1 MHNAPYFEERSTFL
15 EKTPPIFHFFYKKTP
30 SPISFSAYGPAYISV
45 HLCINVSSYHH
56 QHASFVLT
64 PLNGVIRRAKSQAA
78 R

>member
-1 MHNAPYFEERSTFL
+1 MHNPPYFEERSTLFRN
-15 EKTPPIFHFFYKKTP
+15 PPIFHFLQKTP